1 MPQPVNG
8 RREEPGGSRS
18 QRAGLSSE
26 RSFGKRPGRQAVGE
40 MVAHRCAEGAALM
53 HFCPQPRARGSVGL
67 QSGAMAAT
75 AGRPSHGESAGSATT
90 GEI

>member
-1 MPQPVNG
+1 MNG

-40 MVAHRCAEGAALM
+40 MVAHRCGEGAALM
-53 HFCPQPRARGSVGL
+53 HLPTAKGTGQCGPPERGDGSHCR
-67 QSGAMAAT
+67 T
-75 AGRPSHGESAGSATT
+75 AEPWRERWLSHDRRDLG
-90 GEI
+90 